1 MGFRAVRKSVPMNT
15 KDEGGKTEIHCSYDE
30 LRDVV
35 TMVPHPRNPNK
46 HPEAQVDLLARVIRH
61 QGWRNPI
68 VVSKRSGFIV
78 AGHGRLAA
86 AEKIGAQMVPVDL
99 QDFETEADEL
109 AHLAADNRIAELA
122 EMDQDQLGELL
133 EELEGI
139 EDFDFELSGFERA
152 SLDELLGDSGK
163 ETRGPGLVAEFGM
176 APFTI
181 LDARTGRWQERKRAW
196 LDRGLTS
203 EEGREHNLAFALS
216 SQPEEVYARKS
227 REEKKA
233 GAKMSWQEF
242 AEKFPEAIS
251 QKGTSIFDP
260 VLTELIDRWWCPEG
274 GRVLDPFAGGSVRGL
289 VAGSLGLDYTGIDLR
304 EEQVRANEVQAEAFG
319 GMEGSARWITG
330 DSREVT
336 KLVEGPFDFLMSCPP
351 YGDLEVYSDDPQ
363 DLSNAGSYED
373 FLEAYRA
380 IIAGS
385 VSLLAENAFAVWVV
399 GEIRGKDG
407 SYRGFVPDT
416 IRAFEDAGISFYNEA
431 ILITPAGSLPMRV
444 RKQFEGSRK
453 LGKSHQNVLVF
464 VKGDPKEVAGRC
476 TLASILEEEEPED

>member
-1 MGFRAVRKSVPMNT
+1 M
-15 KDEGGKTEIHCSYDE
+15 HCSFDE

-35 TMVPHPRNPNK
+35 AMVPHPRNPNR
-46 HPEAQVDLLARVIRH
+46 HPEKQIGLLARVIRH

-78 AGHGRLAA
+78 AGHGRLMA

-99 QDFETEADEL
+99 QDFASEADEL

-133 EELEGI
+133 TELEGI

-152 SLDELLGDSGK
+152 SLDDLLN
-163 ETRGPGLVAEFGM
+163 EAAEEPRGPGLVAEFGA

-181 LDARTGRWQERKRAW
+181 LDARSGRWQERKRAW
-196 LDRGLTS
+196 MDRGLSS
-203 EEGREHNLAFALS
+203 EAGRSENLAFALS
-216 SQPEEVYARKS
+216 SQPEEVYARKNQ
-227 REEKKA
+227 EEKKA
-233 GAKMSWQEF
+233 GKVMSWKEF
-242 AEKFPEAIS
+242 AEKFPEAMV

-260 VLTELIDRWWCPEG
+260 VLTELIYRWWCPG
-274 GRVLDPFAGGSVRGL
+274 AGRVLDPFAGGSVRGL
-289 VAGSLGLDYTGIDLR
+289 VAAYLGMDYTGIDLR
-304 EEQVRANEVQAEAFG
+304 EEQVQANQAQAEGFG
-319 GMEGSARWITG
+319 ELEGAARWITG
-330 DSREVT
+330 DSRHVGE
-336 KLVEGPFDFLMSCPP
+336 LVEGAFDFLMSCPP
-351 YGDLEVYSDDPQ
+351 YADLEIYSEDPQ

-373 FLEAYRA
+373 FLEAYRE

-385 VSLLAENAFAVWVV
+385 VALLGENAFAVWVV
-399 GEIRGKDG
+399 GEIRDKAG

-416 IRAFEDAGISFYNEA
+416 IRAFEDAGMSFYNEA

-464 VKGDPKEVAGRC
+464 CKGDPKEVAGRC
-476 TLASILEEEEPED
+476 TLTSIIEEEPE

>member
-1 MGFRAVRKSVPMNT
+1 MNT
-15 KDEGGKTEIHCSYDE
+15 KGEGGEIEIHCSFDE
-30 LRDVV
+30 IRDVV
-35 TMVPHPRNPNK
+35 AMVPHPRNPNQ

-99 QDFETEADEL
+99 QDFATEADEL

-133 EELEGI
+133 TELEGM

-152 SLDELLGDSGK
+152 SLDDLLGDT
-163 ETRGPGLVAEFGM
+163 EDEPRGPGLVAEFGA
-176 APFTI
+176 APFTV
-181 LDARTGRWQERKRAW
+181 LDARTGPWQERKRAW
-196 LDRGLTS
+196 LERGIAS
-203 EEGREHNLAFALS
+203 EDGRNENLAFAIS
-216 SQPEEVYARKS
+216 SQPEEVYARKNK
-227 REEKKA
+227 EEKKA
-233 GAKMSWQEF
+233 GGKMTWEEF
-242 AEKFPEAIS
+242 ATKFPDAIV

-274 GRVLDPFAGGSVRGL
+274 GKILDPFAGGSVRGL
-289 VAGSLGLDYTGIDLR
+289 VAAYLGMDYTGIDLR
-304 EEQVRANEVQAEAFG
+304 EEQVKANETQAEAFG
-319 GMEGSARWITG
+319 ELEGAARWITG
-330 DSREVT
+330 DSRKVGE
-336 KLVEGPFDFLMSCPP
+336 LVEGAFDFLMSCPP
-351 YGDLEVYSDDPQ
+351 YADLEVYSDDPQ

-373 FLEAYRA
+373 FLEAYRE
-380 IIAGS
+380 IIAAS
-385 VSLLAENAFAVWVV
+385 VSRLAENAFAVWVV
-399 GEIRGKDG
+399 GEIRDKAG

-416 IRAFEDAGISFYNEA
+416 IRAFEDAGMSFYNEA

-464 VKGDPKEVAGRC
+464 CKGDPREVAGRC
-476 TLASILEEEEPED
+476 TMSSIIEDEQGE